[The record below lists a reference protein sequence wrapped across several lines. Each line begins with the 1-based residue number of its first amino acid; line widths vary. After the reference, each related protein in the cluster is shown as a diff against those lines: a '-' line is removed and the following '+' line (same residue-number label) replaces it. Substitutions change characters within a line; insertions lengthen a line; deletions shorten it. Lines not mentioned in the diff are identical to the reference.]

1 MARSI
6 LERIVEERVGQ
17 TFVGTVSVSVER
29 LAEEFAREA
38 MADETFR
45 RSIRETIRTRSEA
58 LFARL
63 TSPRPTRKKAAR
75 RAKS

>member
-1 MARSI
+1 

-17 TFVGTVSVSVER
+17 TFVGTVSVAVER

-45 RSIRETIRTRSEA
+45 RSIREIVRTRSEA

-63 TSPRPTRKKAAR
+63 TSPRRPRRRTVR
-75 RAKS
+75 RAKP